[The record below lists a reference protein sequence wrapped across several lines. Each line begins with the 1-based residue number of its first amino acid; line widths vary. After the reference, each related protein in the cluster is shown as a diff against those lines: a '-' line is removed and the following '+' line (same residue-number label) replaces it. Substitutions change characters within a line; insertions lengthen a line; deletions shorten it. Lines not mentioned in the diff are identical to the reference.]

1 LAGEHPGMTTLVAS
15 SGKAQNMNRW
25 CKNKGRLLRK

>member
-1 LAGEHPGMTTLVAS
+1 LAGEHPGMTILIAS
-15 SGKAQNMNRW
+15 SGNAQNTNRG